1 MIMSVMVKLAN
12 VIQVIVQDWS
22 LIRVDSEYTGGYKS
36 DKCWKSLG
44 KDDRT
49 DVQYKNKN
57 SGKKKRLTI
66 EHCDYD
72 ATVKLQNSNCGN
84 TVQINVLYW
93 VVQHGIRGIC
103 DLFQEFKKQSGIET
117 CRLMK
122 EPNVMTVNS
131 GNTSRIQQEVLKY
144 RGRENRYNHH
154 NEEKEEDNLDKRVV
168 NVSKR
173 RKIARE
179 TRKGIIGFM
188 IGIVIGSSNS
198 YFYFRLIEFYAV
210 KSVVLKEKQ
219 EGWKDGQREY
229 ASWDGLEKFFIF
241 KVIFISRVYF
251 LKIVDE
257 FFSRVY

>member
-1 MIMSVMVKLAN
+1 MKFLFTDIRRQWRIAWIQTAFLLVMIMSVMVKLAN

-93 VVQHGIRGIC
+93 VVQHSIRGIC

-117 CRLMK
+117 
-122 EPNVMTVNS
+122 S
-131 GNTSRIQQEVLKY
+131 
-144 RGRENRYNHH
+144 
-154 NEEKEEDNLDKRVV
+154 
-168 NVSKR
+168 
-173 RKIARE
+173 
-179 TRKGIIGFM
+179 
-188 IGIVIGSSNS
+188 
-198 YFYFRLIEFYAV
+198 RLIWFHC
-210 KSVVLKEKQ
+210 L
-219 EGWKDGQREY
+219 
-229 ASWDGLEKFFIF
+229 
-241 KVIFISRVYF
+241 F
-251 LKIVDE
+251 LCCW
-257 FFSRVY
+257 